1 MNKEKPLESI
11 AQTYISPILNQGTKY
26 KLETMKRMVEEF
38 RLDGVILHS
47 DRSCKPYSIG
57 QVDQRNKLIQE
68 FGIPALLLEADH
80 NDPRAYADEQ
90 VASRLASFVE
100 MLDN

>member
-1 MNKEKPLESI
+1 M
-11 AQTYISPILNQGTKY
+11 Q
-26 KLETMKRMVEEF
+26 RMVKEF
-38 RLDGVILHS
+38 QLDGVILHS

-57 QVDQRNKLIQE
+57 QIDQRNRLIRE
-68 FGIPALLLEADH
+68 HNIPALLLEADH
-80 NDPRAYADEQ
+80 DDPRAYSEEQ